1 MEMDPNT
8 GMLYWL
14 SHYDANVLGDCGST
28 PSWRRLIRVA
38 GTRTTS
44 SNLGYQMSCLIILG
58 KTDGSDWVPTDQ
70 ITGIQISDE
79 SLTLLKGT
87 TKTLSASVLPWTV
100 TDRSVTWTSS
110 NPEVATVNDKG
121 VVTGLVPGE
130 AVITATSVLNP
141 AFTASCHVTVKNLRS
156 P

>member
-1 MEMDPNT
+1 MSW
-8 GMLYWL
+8 GLWFR
-14 SHYDANVLGDCGST
+14 T
-28 PSWRRLIRVA
+28 PSWRRLIPVA

-44 SNLGYQMSCLIILG
+44 SNLGYQMSCLDYPG
-58 KTDGSDWVPTDQ
+58 KDRRKPNWVVPTDQ

-141 AFTASCHVTVKNLRS
+141 AFTASCHAHS
-156 P
+156 EEFGDHP